1 MKNAMWISRHEM
13 SEKQNEEIKSLGYEL
28 VESEIGKKLGC
39 VNINSNEDLTIYAEE
54 LWETIEKGNVKAIFG
69 VFPTPVLEWFF
80 QIRAGINPVKV
91 YSAWNVNRAEEGQKP
106 SFEHKCFCLISQI

>member
-13 SEKQNEEIKSLGYEL
+13 SEKQLDEIKSLGYEL
-28 VESEIGKKLGC
+28 ILNQIGKKLGSM
-39 VNINSNEDLTIYAEE
+39 NINSNEDLCIYAEE
-54 LWETIEKGNVKAIFG
+54 LGETFEKGDVKAIFG
-69 VFPTPVLEWFF
+69 VFPTPVLEWFW
-80 QIRAGINPVKV
+80 QIRAGINPVMV